1 MKAALLPIVLA
12 LSAGAAYAEGPLQ
25 GNEVFNFSPTLSR
38 AEVQAQAVQ
47 SNRDGLV
54 ARGESTPV
62 ANTGATSGLSRA
74 QVSAEAAEANRL
86 GLVANG
92 EIVPV
97 FSAAQVEQVRM
108 AGMRAAQGSP
118 VAQSAAVT
126 VTN

>member
-12 LSAGAAYAEGPLQ
+12 LSAGAAYAEGPIQ

-74 QVSAEAAEANRL
+74 QVIRYSHNN
-86 GLVANG
+86 VADLRASR
-92 EIVPV
+92 V
-97 FSAAQVEQVRM
+97 FATAS
-108 AGMRAAQGSP
+108 
-118 VAQSAAVT
+118 
-126 VTN
+126 